1 MWSKSRSMLKLRLC
15 WRECLLLPRKL
26 IGSSQLR
33 DNKAHRAQPLLIR
46 FGADI
51 SASGKLIPL
60 TPAVYLDFPNPIGP
74 NCGFWTYVTGAEDPR
89 LYWSED
95 MRPMLSYIIPNPR
108 EGYCRGPALWEDLR
122 LAWPALG
129 EALRNVKAI
138 PSTEGRTLQS
148 SNILYDKAAS
158 T

>member
-1 MWSKSRSMLKLRLC
+1 MLKSRPC
-15 WRECLLLPRKL
+15 WRKYFLSPTQLT
-26 IGSSQLR
+26 GSCAVHE
-33 DNKAHRAQPLLIR
+33 AHRAQSLSIS

-60 TPAVYLDFPNPIGP
+60 TPATYLEFPNNIGP
-74 NCGFWTYVTGAEDPR
+74 NCGYWTFATGAEDPR

-95 MRPMLSYIIPNPR
+95 MRPMLSYIMPNPG

-138 PSTEGRTLQS
+138 PSTKGRTLES
-148 SNILYDKAAS
+148 SNIAYQKASS